1 MARNNGDHNPAFK
14 KSERATNSWFIRF
27 PPWLIT
33 YSDLIT
39 LLLTFFILLLSMADL
54 DPVRFSKASNSL
66 KGALGLRPTPAGTE
80 AIAPLFPAPPIK
92 ADRSGRLV
100 ISMIYNNLKRE
111 FEELGIEADGIK
123 VFMPEVGTL
132 LVRLDHSLLFN
143 QDDDTL
149 LPAGAA
155 YLDAVSDNVEKLPIH
170 IRIEG
175 HSDENEIVRRFNNSW
190 ELSTAR
196 AVSVLRHLVQRGT
209 IALERLSAIGYGT
222 ERPLVDSGSDIDD
235 ARNQRVDIILRTHF
249 TSGTAPALQDRG
261 KIPL

>member
-1 MARNNGDHNPAFK
+1 MATNNGDNSPAFI
-14 KSERATNSWFIRF
+14 KSERSSNSWFIRF

-39 LLLTFFILLLSMADL
+39 LLLTFFILLLAMADL
-54 DPVRFSKASNSL
+54 DPVRFDKASNSL
-66 KGALGLRPTPAGTE
+66 KGAFGLRPKPTGTE

-92 ADRSGRLV
+92 VDQSRRLV
-100 ISMIYNNLKRE
+100 ISMIYNNLEK
-111 FEELGIEADGIK
+111 ELKELVSEADQIQ
-123 VFMPEVGTL
+123 VFGLEADTL
-132 LVRLDHSLLFN
+132 LVRLNHSLLFN

-155 YLDAVSDNVEKLPIH
+155 YLDAVSDNVEKLPIY

-175 HSDENEIVRRFNNSW
+175 HSDTSEVVKRFDNSW

-196 AVSVLRHLVQRGT
+196 AVSVLRHFVQRGT

-222 ERPLVDSGSDIDD
+222 ERPIVDSGAELDH

-249 TSGTAPALQDRG
+249 TSGTAPALKDKG